1 LAFLLF
7 SVHKSRSGGRYSPS
21 TCNGYKGVQMS
32 RIEESVEIH
41 CPVEKAFAFT
51 IDAARWST
59 WQTIIPEAEQTSK
72 GPVGIGTTFRGTN
85 HLMGRT
91 MKWTAQVIEYEKDR
105 KFGKNITS
113 GSVFIEQHNT
123 YEPAKDGLKF
133 TIAYDM
139 KVSGFLKLLSPIIVS
154 SMHKELK
161 KSLGNLKQILEA

>member
-1 LAFLLF
+1 
-7 SVHKSRSGGRYSPS
+7 
-21 TCNGYKGVQMS
+21 MS
-32 RIEESVEIH
+32 RIEENVEIH

-51 IDAARWST
+51 TDAASWST

-72 GPVGIGTTFRGTN
+72 GPVGVGTTFRGTN

-91 MKWTAQVIEYEKDR
+91 MKWTAQVTEYEKNK
-105 KFGKNITS
+105 KFRKNITS

-123 YEPAKDGLKF
+123 YEPAKGGLKF
-133 TIAYDM
+133 TIVFDIT
-139 KVSGFLKLLSPIIVS
+139 VNGFLKLLSPVIVR

>member
-1 LAFLLF
+1 MA
-7 SVHKSRSGGRYSPS
+7 
-21 TCNGYKGVQMS
+21 

-51 IDAARWST
+51 TDAGSWST
-59 WQTIIPEAEQTSK
+59 WVTFIPEAEQTSK
-72 GPVGIGTTFRGTN
+72 GPVGIGTTFKGTN

-91 MKWTAQVIEYEKDR
+91 MQWTAQVTEYMKNR

-123 YEPAKDGLKF
+123 YNPSKEGLKF
-133 TIAYDM
+133 TIVYDM
-139 KVSGFLKLLSPIIVS
+139 KVNGVLKLLSPMIVS
-154 SMHKELK
+154 SMRKELK